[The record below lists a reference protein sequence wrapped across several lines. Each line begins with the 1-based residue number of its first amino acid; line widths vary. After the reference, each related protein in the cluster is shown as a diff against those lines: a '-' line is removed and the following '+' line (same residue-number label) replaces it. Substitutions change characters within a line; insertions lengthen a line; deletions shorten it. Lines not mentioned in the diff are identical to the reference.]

1 MNIKRAGVI
10 GVAGLTTAA
19 VGAWTFGAF
28 DGGQEVSASPAN
40 HVAAAPKQ
48 AAVPVAPPVQKA
60 ASPAVVPA
68 AAAAKPVQ
76 VKKVA
81 KVTKAK
87 PVVKQTKKKVHRQK
101 VRTPVVKTTAAKDAR
116 QVQPIRFVPR
126 VVVVEKPAAAVPSGV
141 QKIAESVGK
150 ANGSLAKAEKL
161 VDQARGEVKK
171 AKGELDKAKGELKK
185 LKSAKHTHRHQHGK
199 PGHRGSVSVDSKG
212 LKPGQSRTAS
222 TSSPNG
228 SSWSS
233 ATVSVK

>member
-48 AAVPVAPPVQKA
+48 AAAPVAPPVQKA
-60 ASPAVVPA
+60 VSPAVVPA

-87 PVVKQTKKKVHRQK
+87 PVVKQTKKVHRQK
-101 VRTPVVKTTAAKDAR
+101 ARTPVVKTAAAKDVR

-141 QKIAESVGK
+141 KKIAESVGK

-199 PGHRGSVSVDSKG
+199 PGHRGSVSVDGKG

-222 TSSPNG
+222 TSSPDG

>member
-28 DGGQEVSASPAN
+28 EGGEVSASPAN
-40 HVAAAPKQ
+40 HVAAAPNQ
-48 AAVPVAPPVQKA
+48 AAAPVAPPVQKV

-81 KVTKAK
+81 RVTKAK

-101 VRTPVVKTTAAKDAR
+101 ASTPVVKTATAKDVKE
-116 QVQPIRFVPR
+116 VQPIRFVPR
-126 VVVVEKPAAAVPSGV
+126 VVVVEKPTAVPSGV
-141 QKIAESVGK
+141 KKAAE
-150 ANGSLAKAEKL
+150 SLAKAEKL
-161 VDQARGEVKK
+161 VDQAKNEVKK
-171 AKGELDKAKGELKK
+171 AKDELKK
-185 LKSAKHTHRHQHGK
+185 LKSAKHSHRHQHQHQHRHQHGK
-199 PGHRGSVSVDSKG
+199 AGHRGSVSVDSKG

-222 TSSPNG
+222 TSSPDG